1 MKKLLYV
8 GLALLTLA
16 LHGCGPTSIVVES
29 TPAPPPPPPPSP
41 EGSYQS
47 FYDALSPYGQWI
59 NNPDYGYVWMPSVAP
74 DFTPYGSNGHW
85 VYTDEGWTWDSD
97 YPWGWAAFHYGRW
110 FFEDGYGWMWIPGNE
125 WAPAWV
131 TWRQSPDYYGWA
143 PLGPQVSITAS
154 YGGSYNPPPHYWHFV
169 PQQYVARPQVNNYFV
184 SEQQNVTIV
193 HNTTIIRNTTIN
205 NTTIVNNNVNN
216 RGTRNN
222 YAGGPDPA
230 EVSRV
235 SGAPLRPI
243 PLRESN
249 RPGEN
254 SAGGAFSVYRP
265 RISQPSASGGGGSSA
280 PAPSRV
286 QPLNQVRPVNPTS
299 YNPRPANNPS
309 SNTNPGTPA
318 PNGGNPAFNGNSNFN
333 NNHPANDRGNPNNA
347 GNPNNTGNPNNPGN
361 RNNATNPNNAGNP
374 NNNGNSGNT
383 GYPRNAGNPNS
394 NVNPNVNGS
403 PNNGGNPANSGNS
416 GAPRSV
422 NNPATAPVRSAPGN
436 TTPGNAAPGNT
447 SPANH
452 PINARP
458 GAGNPQF
465 RTQPGGGRPQPTVNQ
480 PPANN
485 HPAPPKTTTPAAR
498 PLNQSP
504 AGNKPKTDDKDN
516 KDNRPKPQQ

>member
-1 MKKLLYV
+1 MKKLLC
-8 GLALLTLA
+8 LALTLIA
-16 LHGCGPTSIVVES
+16 FVLAGCGPISIVVES
-29 TPAPPPPPPPSP
+29 PAPAPAPPPPAP
-41 EGSYQS
+41 EVSYQS

-131 TWRQSPDYYGWA
+131 SWRRSPDYYGWA
-143 PLGPQVSITAS
+143 PLGPQVSISAS

-205 NTTIVNNNVNN
+205 NTTIINNNVNN

-230 EVSRV
+230 DVSRV

-243 PLRESN
+243 PLREST

-254 SAGGAFSVYRP
+254 TAGGAFSIYRP
-265 RISQPSASGGGGSSA
+265 RINQPSPSGGGGSSA

-333 NNHPANDRGNPNNA
+333 NNHPANDRGNAANQNNVA
-347 GNPNNTGNPNNPGN
+347 NPNSAANPGN
-361 RNNATNPNNAGNP
+361 NGNP
-374 NNNGNSGNT
+374 NNNGNSGST
-383 GYPRNAGNPNS
+383 AFPR
-394 NVNPNVNGS
+394 
-403 PNNGGNPANSGNS
+403 NGGNPNNNSNPNNGSNPANGSNPRP
-416 GAPRSV
+416 PRSV
-422 NNPATAPVRSAPGN
+422 NNPATTPVNSTPVN
-436 TTPGNAAPGNT
+436 STPVNSTPGNSTPGNST
-447 SPANH
+447 
-452 PINARP
+452 P
-458 GAGNPQF
+458 GN
-465 RTQPGGGRPQPTVNQ
+465 
-480 PPANN
+480 
-485 HPAPPKTTTPAAR
+485 
-498 PLNQSP
+498 
-504 AGNKPKTDDKDN
+504 
-516 KDNRPKPQQ
+516 

>member
-8 GLALLTLA
+8 GLALLTFA

-29 TPAPPPPPPPSP
+29 TPASPPPPPPVP
-41 EGSYQS
+41 EVSYQS

-74 DFTPYGSNGHW
+74 DFSPYGSNGHW

-131 TWRQSPDYYGWA
+131 SWRQSPDYYGWA
-143 PLGPQVSITAS
+143 PLGPQVTISAS
-154 YGGSYNPPPHYWHFV
+154 FGGGYNPPPQYWHFV

-193 HNTTIIRNTTIN
+193 RNTTIIRNTTIN
-205 NTTIVNNNVNN
+205 NTTIVNNNYGGN
-216 RGTRNN
+216 RGGRNNN

-249 RPGEN
+249 RPGER
-254 SAGGAFSVYRP
+254 ADGGALSIYRP
-265 RISQPSASGGGGSSA
+265 RINQPSPSGSGGSSA

-286 QPLNQVRPVNPTS
+286 QPLNQVRPVNSNS
-299 YNPRPANNPS
+299 YNNPRPAGNPS
-309 SNTNPGTPA
+309 SNINPGN
-318 PNGGNPAFNGNSNFN
+318 PNNPANPNPN
-333 NNHPANDRGNPNNA
+333 GNPNNA
-347 GNPNNTGNPNNPGN
+347 GYPRNGGN
-361 RNNATNPNNAGNP
+361 ANNAGNP
-374 NNNGNSGNT
+374 ANPGHPAG
-383 GYPRNAGNPNS
+383 AGN
-394 NVNPNVNGS
+394 
-403 PNNGGNPANSGNS
+403 A
-416 GAPRSV
+416 GAPRAV
-422 NNPATAPVRSAPGN
+422 NNPATSPVNS
-436 TTPGNAAPGNT
+436 TPGNAAPGNT
-447 SPANH
+447 APGNAAPGNTAPGHVAPGNTPPANH
-452 PINARP
+452 PITARP
-458 GAGNPQF
+458 GYGNPQQV
-465 RTQPGGGRPQPTVNQ
+465 RLQPGGRPQPTVNQ

-485 HPAPPKTTTPAAR
+485 HPAPPKTTTPVTR

-504 AGNKPKTDDKDN
+504 AGNRPKKDDKDN
-516 KDNRPKPQQ
+516 KDNKPGPTR